1 MKGAYVR
8 GITMLRRVRDV
19 TDARRADLL
28 TLLINVVVTVLN
40 QRPNTGTNSAAMQAG
55 SVTDVCCPGSCSR
68 ASKWRRKQRWCW
80 KRSGTLGGLKA
91 LSYFLVTPFIISTN
105 LPFSAQREPAIKAK
119 MPNYAWLSTIKD
131 GAAAKFRD
139 RRQLRGPFS
148 AIAELSAVI
157 RCSSGEFR
165 RKGEK

>member
-1 MKGAYVR
+1 MVLKAER
-8 GITMLRRVRDV
+8 
-19 TDARRADLL
+19 DARRA
-28 TLLINVVVTVLN
+28 
-40 QRPNTGTNSAAMQAG
+40 QSAVIFF
-55 SVTDVCCPGSCSR
+55 SHPIHHIHES
-68 ASKWRRKQRWCW
+68 
-80 KRSGTLGGLKA
+80 
-91 LSYFLVTPFIISTN
+91 
-105 LPFSAQREPAIKAK
+105 PFSAQREPAIKAK

-165 RKGEK
+165 RKGEKKKICAREKLEHFLGQQ